1 MSLLL
6 PLSPSVR
13 IRLTTS
19 FTFRFPRSF
28 YVNNPDVTVFRPDSS
43 KGAEID
49 RADLTHK
56 GFQTMLSLLHVR
68 LPPLPR
74 VSPDFELTG
83 PCFDNFTSSTTRMS
97 EMSSSTEPIS
107 SGRPSSSLEKRPSSS
122 LERSEMEST
131 SSVWTLCTRFSL
143 GAFPPSP
150 PPPLVCVVKDDGI
163 SANVWLCR
171 LPDKVPR
178 LRTTSR
184 SGARLGCSWT
194 TDRLRLSPFLQPSL
208 IRAKS
213 RWADTFGL

>member
-13 IRLTTS
+13 TRLTTS
-19 FTFRFPRSF
+19 FTFRLPRSF

-68 LPPLPR
+68 LPSLPR
-74 VSPDFELTG
+74 VSPVLELTV
-83 PCFDNFTSSTTRMS
+83 PCFENFISSRIRMS
-97 EMSSSTEPIS
+97 EMSSSTEPTS

-131 SSVWTLCTRFSL
+131 SSVWTLCTRSSL
-143 GAFPPSP
+143 GAFPSSSP
-150 PPPLVCVVKDDGI
+150 AYVVE
-163 SANVWLCR
+163 R
-171 LPDKVPR
+171 
-178 LRTTSR
+178 
-184 SGARLGCSWT
+184 
-194 TDRLRLSPFLQPSL
+194 
-208 IRAKS
+208 
-213 RWADTFGL
+213 